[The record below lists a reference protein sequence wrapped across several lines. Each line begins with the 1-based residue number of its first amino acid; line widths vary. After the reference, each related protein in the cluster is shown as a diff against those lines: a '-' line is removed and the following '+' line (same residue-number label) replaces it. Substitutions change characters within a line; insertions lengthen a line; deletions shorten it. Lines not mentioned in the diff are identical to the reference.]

1 MREIVQVKE
10 NHLDGPIPIRHIGG
24 CYGYGMGQS
33 PRINYNVAFDSGF
46 LGRVVFYPFQ
56 ILSDQVI
63 FFPAD
68 VTWVLMHFSHL
79 PFGFPL
85 LSFSCPLCQKFLNS
99 LLRTEGT
106 SDASDAKS
114 FKKLRLFCTRVFP
127 GETGTLH
134 KLTLEFLAKSS
145 IISSSFQVARP
156 LEAEERRAT
165 SCFSEVI

>member
-1 MREIVQVKE
+1 MALSRSVTSAVVTVMAWGNPLVSTITWR
-10 NHLDGPIPIRHIGG
+10 LIP
-24 CYGYGMGQS
+24 
-33 PRINYNVAFDSGF
+33 
-46 LGRVVFYPFQ
+46 VFWARLFFCPFQ

-106 SDASDAKS
+106 PDASDAKS

>member
-1 MREIVQVKE
+1 MALSRSVTSAVVTVMAWGNPLVSTITWR
-10 NHLDGPIPIRHIGG
+10 LIP
-24 CYGYGMGQS
+24 
-33 PRINYNVAFDSGF
+33 
-46 LGRVVFYPFQ
+46 VFWAGLFFCPFQ

-68 VTWVLMHFSHL
+68 VTWVLMYFSHL

>member
-1 MREIVQVKE
+1 MALSRSVTSAVVTVMAWGNPLVSTITWR
-10 NHLDGPIPIRHIGG
+10 LIP
-24 CYGYGMGQS
+24 
-33 PRINYNVAFDSGF
+33 
-46 LGRVVFYPFQ
+46 VFWARLFFCPFQ

-68 VTWVLMHFSHL
+68 VTWVLMYFSHL

-114 FKKLRLFCTRVFP
+114 FKKFRLFCTRVSP
-127 GETGTLH
+127 GGTGTLH

>member
-1 MREIVQVKE
+1 MALSRSVTSAVVTVMAWGNPLVSTITWR
-10 NHLDGPIPIRHIGG
+10 LIP
-24 CYGYGMGQS
+24 
-33 PRINYNVAFDSGF
+33 
-46 LGRVVFYPFQ
+46 VFWAGLFFCPFQ

>member
-1 MREIVQVKE
+1 MALSRSVTSAVVTVMAWGNPLVSTITWR
-10 NHLDGPIPIRHIGG
+10 LIP
-24 CYGYGMGQS
+24 
-33 PRINYNVAFDSGF
+33 
-46 LGRVVFYPFQ
+46 VFWAGLFFCPFQ

-68 VTWVLMHFSHL
+68 VTWVLMYFSHL

-114 FKKLRLFCTRVFP
+114 FKKFRLFCTRVFP

-145 IISSSFQVARP
+145 IISSSFQAARP

>member
-1 MREIVQVKE
+1 MALSRSVTSAVVTVMAWGNPLVSTITWR
-10 NHLDGPIPIRHIGG
+10 LIP
-24 CYGYGMGQS
+24 
-33 PRINYNVAFDSGF
+33 
-46 LGRVVFYPFQ
+46 VFWAGLFFCPFQ

-68 VTWVLMHFSHL
+68 VTWVLMYFSHL

-114 FKKLRLFCTRVFP
+114 FKKFRLFCTRVFP

-134 KLTLEFLAKSS
+134 KLTLAFLAKSS
-145 IISSSFQVARP
+145 IISSSFQAARP